1 MARQNRAMTVEK
13 LRQYILPHVFWN
25 FMYRE
30 EVKRNLQS
38 FTRFYSPYRKL
49 QAKLL

>member
-1 MARQNRAMTVEK
+1 MTVEK
-13 LRQYILPHVFWN
+13 LRQYILPYVFWN

-38 FTRFYSPYRKL
+38 FT
-49 QAKLL
+49 QLLFFPKVTGEVVVSDCS